1 MGGSDGRQIGSCLGR
16 RRNGKGCKE
25 TLWVL
30 GSFIILIILV
40 ISSQVWN
47 MSNAHKT
54 CQIAHLK
61 HIQFALCQL
70 YCNKAI
76 KILRKMKPCVMRRRT
91 NVEEAAGEGEGS
103 GKSLWLLSQLG
114 QVWESETAER
124 KLEPGI
130 RPCASHLF
138 SLPFLGF
145 PSFCVITQSLGNVW
159 DALSLPCL

>member
-16 RRNGKGCKE
+16 RRNGKDARKL
-25 TLWVL
+25 LWVL
-30 GSFIILIILV
+30 GSFIILTILV

-61 HIQFALCQL
+61 HTQFALCQL

-76 KILRKMKPCVMRRRT
+76 KILWRWSFCVLWEGRT
-91 NVEEAAGEGEGS
+91 NVKEAAEKVRAQKVS
-103 GKSLWLLSQLG
+103 WLLSQLG
-114 QVWESETAER
+114 QVRESETAER

-130 RPCASHLF
+130 RPCASHPF
-138 SLPFLGF
+138 SLPFSWF
-145 PSFCVITQSLGNVW
+145 SFCVITQTLGNVW